1 MIKREEGYYCI
12 ITAVCLIVT
21 VVLWLLNGFSAYWV
35 LPVSVIQALAGLY
48 AIKHI
53 YRKASAIEQMLSG
66 LREDFENLVK
76 KGGNS

>member
-21 VVLWLLNGFSAYWV
+21 VVLWLTNGFGAYWV

-48 AIKHI
+48 AIKDE
-53 YRKASAIEQMLSG
+53 RW
-66 LREDFENLVK
+66 D
-76 KGGNS
+76 